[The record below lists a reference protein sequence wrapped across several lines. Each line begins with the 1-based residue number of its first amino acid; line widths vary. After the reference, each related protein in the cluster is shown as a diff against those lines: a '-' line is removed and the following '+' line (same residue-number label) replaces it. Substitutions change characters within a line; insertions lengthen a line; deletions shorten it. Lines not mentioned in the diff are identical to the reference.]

1 MPWCEDCA
9 KFWNPSSMRPG
20 GECPTC
26 GRVIATVG
34 SGASPDQ
41 ASEPSEASAALGEVE
56 GEIEGEDDGQPR
68 APWHFKLLMVA
79 LVIYLGY
86 RFVQGVQWVMT
97 HHH

>member
-1 MPWCEDCA
+1 MPWCDECA
-9 KFWNPSSMRPG
+9 KFWNPSSMPPG
-20 GECPTC
+20 GQCPTC
-26 GRVIATVG
+26 GRVIGAPGAGAAPDRAPPDRATDDR
-34 SGASPDQ
+34 AK
-41 ASEPSEASAALGEVE
+41 
-56 GEIEGEDDGQPR
+56 EDGDADAQPR